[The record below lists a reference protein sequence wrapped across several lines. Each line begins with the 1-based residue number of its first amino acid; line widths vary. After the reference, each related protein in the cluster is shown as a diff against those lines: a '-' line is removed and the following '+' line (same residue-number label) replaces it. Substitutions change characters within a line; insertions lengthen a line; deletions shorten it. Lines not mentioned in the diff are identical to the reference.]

1 MTALQPL
8 GFGGPLACCLIK
20 AHVPT
25 SCPLHSSPQ
34 AGPSP
39 LSPPPC
45 TVCRNPAPTSRVLA
59 FQIRKPRRTV
69 QEFFSH
75 GLNRKSRRSLIR
87 SSMRYVCLPLC
98 SGATWSPFPNR
109 SLSSRNPAPPRRGY
123 SVPRCLRGSAQG
135 TGIGAPRA
143 GLRELLPASCA
154 WRLRAPGLPRWD
166 PVRTSGGGTSGDD
179 AESQEQHLKPSPHPG
194 PRPRGVCVPAPPGGE
209 SPGRTEKARTRREPP
224 HPAAGLEL
232 VRSCSRE

>member
-45 TVCRNPAPTSRVLA
+45 TVCRNPAPTSRVL
-59 FQIRKPRRTV
+59 
-69 QEFFSH
+69 
-75 GLNRKSRRSLIR
+75 
-87 SSMRYVCLPLC
+87 CLPLC